1 MQGLGDTT
9 AMLAAFRKTYAD
21 GLPGTGIAAS
31 DRLRET
37 AKFTP
42 NPGALRMLSYAPGG
56 LPAGSPLVVVLH
68 GCTQTAEGYANAG
81 GWLDLADRCGFAV
94 LAPEQ
99 VGKNNPNRC
108 FNWFAPQDVRRGQ
121 GEAASIRA
129 MIAAAVR
136 LYSLDADRVFVTGL
150 SAGGAMTMAMLAAYP
165 EVFAA
170 GAVIA
175 GLPYGAA
182 DNVSQAMMAM
192 QGHYAATDTAL
203 GEALRGAARQPA
215 RTPRLSIW
223 HGDADGVVRPSN
235 AEAIA
240 SQWAVAHGL
249 AAEPAEVRTVPGRRH
264 DVWRSAEGEVV
275 MELHRLDGL
284 AHGVPLA
291 TLGAGGLGTPAPYM
305 LERGISSTW
314 EIASFWGIAQP
325 AAARPA
331 SAPAGPPLA
340 PPPAAPVHKGLSQ
353 NILEVVGR
361 HVSADVQA
369 VIAKALKSAGL
380 T

>member
-9 AMLAAFRKTYAD
+9 AMLAAFRKTYAA
-21 GLPGTGIAAS
+21 GQSGTAIAAS
-31 DRLRET
+31 SRLRGT
-37 AKFTP
+37 TKFTP
-42 NPGALRMLSYAPGG
+42 NPGALRMLSYAPEG
-56 LPAGSPLVVVLH
+56 LPAGSPLVIVLH
-68 GCTQTAEGYANAG
+68 GCTQTAEGYTDTS
-81 GWLDLADRCGFAV
+81 GWLDLADRCGFAI

-99 VGKNNPNRC
+99 VVKNNPNRC
-108 FNWFAPQDVRRGQ
+108 FNWFAPQDVKRGQ

-129 MIAAAVR
+129 MIAAAIR
-136 LYSLDADRVFVTGL
+136 LYSSDTDRVFVTGL
-150 SAGGAMTMAMLAAYP
+150 SAGGAMTMVMLAAYP
-165 EVFAA
+165 EVFAG
-170 GAVIA
+170 GAVVA

-192 QGHYAATDTAL
+192 QGHYAANHTTLA
-203 GEALRGAARQPA
+203 ETLRGAARQPR

-240 SQWAVAHGL
+240 SQWALAHGL
-249 AAEPAEVRTVPGRRH
+249 AAEPAEVRTVPGRRQEI
-264 DVWRSAEGEVV
+264 WCNAAGEVV
-275 MELHRLDGL
+275 MESQRLDGL

-291 TLGAGGLGTPAPYM
+291 TLGADGLGTPAPYM
-305 LERGISSTW
+305 LECGISSTW

-325 AAARPA
+325 AAERPPSVRA
-331 SAPAGPPLA
+331 APLLA
-340 PPPAAPVHKGLSQ
+340 PTQAAPGSKGLSQ

-361 HVSADVQA
+361 HVPADVQA